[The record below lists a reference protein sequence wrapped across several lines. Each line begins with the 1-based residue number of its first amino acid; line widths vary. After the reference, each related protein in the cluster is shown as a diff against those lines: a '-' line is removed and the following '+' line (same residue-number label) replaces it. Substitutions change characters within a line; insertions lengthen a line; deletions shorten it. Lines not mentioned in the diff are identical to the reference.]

1 MKQNHMHIIAPLLLF
16 ILSSICA
23 VLMVLAG
30 IRLYSRMNETSSSLQ
45 NNRTAISYI
54 RSKIRSLS
62 PEGSVSI
69 ETIEGKDA
77 LLLTDTMDNTSYTT
91 YIYIY
96 DNSLYEYYAS
106 SDTPFLPSAG
116 SEIMALKDMDIQEED
131 GLLSLTCTAQNNTS
145 LHALI
150 AVKEASHA

>member
-16 ILSSICA
+16 VLSSICA

-45 NNRTAISYI
+45 NNRTAVSYI

-91 YIYIY
+91 YIYVY
-96 DNSLYEYYAS
+96 DNSLYECKFRFVG
-106 SDTPFLPSAG
+106 TCLP
-116 SEIMALKDMDIQEED
+116 LKPVH
-131 GLLSLTCTAQNNTS
+131 LF
-145 LHALI
+145 
-150 AVKEASHA
+150 